1 MENHKI
7 ADSRYKNIRHR
18 SFNQSFDI
26 YYFSLLEQ
34 SNELNTI
41 SLENYISFVENT
53 SQIEKSRLSEIY
65 RKLFQYSKQNDQ
77 IHELDNKFTVI
88 QLKKDYDE
96 WEANNLPLIKEMEKH
111 YEEYFKTIL
120 PLDKFNEKYGH
131 DEDYEKTCEYCKTKR
146 SEFAKM
152 IESGQ
157 IITKRLYS
165 RGRTL
170 EIDRINPN
178 DDYNMNNIVLCCYW
192 CNNAKTDEFSY
203 EDFIEIGKE
212 IRKIWE
218 KRLKSN
224 R

>member
-1 MENHKI
+1 
-7 ADSRYKNIRHR
+7 
-18 SFNQSFDI
+18 
-26 YYFSLLEQ
+26 
-34 SNELNTI
+34 
-41 SLENYISFVENT
+41 
-53 SQIEKSRLSEIY
+53 
-65 RKLFQYSKQNDQ
+65 
-77 IHELDNKFTVI
+77 
-88 QLKKDYDE
+88 
-96 WEANNLPLIKEMEKH
+96 
-111 YEEYFKTIL
+111 
-120 PLDKFNEKYGH
+120 
-131 DEDYEKTCEYCKTKR
+131 
-146 SEFAKM
+146 M